1 MINASEY
8 QYQYDNGKTCIKV
21 RTDVVFT
28 LTNWKEI
35 TTFDGTNFTVISGNC
50 ALSSESIASLF
61 LSNTNQDLIHL
72 EFRYD
77 AQNQTS
83 MGAMF
88 TFAPFEYFPGT
99 PTPSEYY
106 ISFTNKLL

>member
-21 RTDVVFT
+21 STDVVFT

-35 TTFDGTNFTVISGNC
+35 ITFDGTNFTVIRGDC
-50 ALSSESIASLF
+50 ALSIDSLF
-61 LSNTNQDLIHL
+61 LSNINQDLINL

-99 PTPSEYY
+99 PTSSEYY

>member
-35 TTFDGTNFTVISGNC
+35 ITFDGTNFTVISGDC

-61 LSNTNQDLIHL
+61 LSNINQDLIHL

-83 MGAMF
+83 MGAMS